1 MSIIINKNKNMNKK
15 KILELIEFRSNND
28 IGNLKVFFFLII
40 YFYKKNFL
48 LI

>member
-15 KILELIEFRSNND
+15 KILEIIEFRLNND
-28 IGNLKVFFFLII
+28 ISNLKVFFFLII